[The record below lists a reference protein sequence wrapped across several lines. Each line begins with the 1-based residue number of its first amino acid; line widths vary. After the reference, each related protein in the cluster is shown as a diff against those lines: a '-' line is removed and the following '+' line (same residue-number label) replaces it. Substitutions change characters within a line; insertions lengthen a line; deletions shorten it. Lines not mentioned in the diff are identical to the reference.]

1 MINVDLFY
9 FINHTLQ
16 NPLFD
21 VIMPY
26 ITYLGGFEFVLLFCL
41 VAILLCIVFKK
52 KDAKRIAL
60 LCLLSLVIAAGI
72 GFLLKHTFTQPRPY
86 LLVDGV
92 RVLVAEADPN
102 AFPSGHTLST
112 FSVVGF
118 LALKMKNKLW
128 SALLIIWGLLVGFSR
143 IYVGVHMPID
153 VLAGIL
159 VGMFSAY
166 FVYKF
171 EDKII
176 KIYHDVVGVF
186 KR

>member
-9 FINHTLQ
+9 FINHNLQ
-16 NPLFD
+16 NPVFD

-41 VAILLCIVFKK
+41 IAILLCIVFKK

>member
-1 MINVDLFY
+1 MINVDLFN
-9 FINHTLQ
+9 FINHSLQ
-16 NPLFD
+16 NPVFD

-41 VAILLCIVFKK
+41 IAILLCIVFKK
-52 KDAKRIAL
+52 KDAKRIAF

-72 GFLLKHTFTQPRPY
+72 GFILKHTFTQPRPDI
-86 LLVDGV
+86 LLDNV
-92 RVLVAEADPN
+92 RVLVAEGDPN
-102 AFPSGHTLST
+102 SFPSGHTLST

-118 LALKMKNKLW
+118 LALKTKNKLW
-128 SALLIIWGLLVGFSR
+128 AALLIIWGLLVGFSR

-153 VLAGIL
+153 ILAGII
-159 VGMFSAY
+159 VGMFSA
-166 FVYKF
+166 FLVYKF

-176 KIYHDVVGVF
+176 KIYYDVVGVF